1 YFLARHIGLRRMLD
15 LTLTNRVRAAR
26 EAEEWGFV
34 NRVVPDDEVDAA
46 TAELASTLA
55 EGATLSLGNAK
66 RLVYEGFDS
75 SLEEAGEREGS
86 VIAKMMATRDGREGI
101 AAFVE
106 KRPPNFEGR

>member
-1 YFLARHIGLRRMLD
+1 
-15 LTLTNRVRAAR
+15 
-26 EAEEWGFV
+26 
-34 NRVVPDDEVDAA
+34 
-46 TAELASTLA
+46 
-55 EGATLSLGNAK
+55 
-66 RLVYEGFDS
+66 VYEGFDS